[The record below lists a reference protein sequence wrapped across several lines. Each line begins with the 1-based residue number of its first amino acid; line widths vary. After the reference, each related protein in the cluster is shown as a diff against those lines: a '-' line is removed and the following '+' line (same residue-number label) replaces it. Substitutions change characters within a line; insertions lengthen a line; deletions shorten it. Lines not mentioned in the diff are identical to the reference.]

1 MDRIVSGLFKIFI
14 LLFLITWLVYSIFP
28 GRSTPPRDLATGF
41 ATTTTLPPPLDAPTP
56 PAAAATA
63 TKETT
68 VPVASAPVDQVE
80 PILKANHEQ
89 ITFEVQGA
97 QAQGSELQLRMTAL
111 NNGPDRMIALSSY
124 PWTKIL
130 IYDVTGNVF
139 RPSTIRVA
147 NVKASDWTRAMLISG
162 VATPV
167 VLTFKVP
174 TVRGKPDITKI
185 RLFEL
190 NASLYDTNQARN
202 NSFGQPLGEISASFR
217 NFDVEGLSK

>member
-14 LLFLITWLVYSIFP
+14 LLFLITWLIYSIFP
-28 GRSTPPRDLATGF
+28 GRSTPPRDLVTGV
-41 ATTTTLPPPLDAPTP
+41 ATTTPLPPPLDAPTP
-56 PAAAATA
+56 PVPAA

-89 ITFEVQGA
+89 ITFEIQGA
-97 QAQGSELQLRMTAL
+97 QAQGSELQLRLTAL
-111 NNGPDRMIALSSY
+111 NSGPDRMIALSSY